1 MVSNNNN
8 QGAGHQQKQGLHFLS
23 QSIVKLNF
31 ES

>member
-1 MVSNNNN
+1 MVSNKN
-8 QGAGHQQKQGLHFLS
+8 QSAGHQQKQGLHFLS